1 MHLWKFLKIQN
12 PTLPS
17 YILLIVNMT
26 PLRSA
31 TSRFEHPANSYNE
44 YIKYDVQKCFAD
56 GYASPISGSRRIE
69 DGGMLFHMR
78 SIPLVK

>member
-26 PLRSA
+26 
-31 TSRFEHPANSYNE
+31 SRFKDATHSYNE
-44 YIKYDVQKCFAD
+44 YIKNKAKKCFAD
-56 GYASPISGSRRIE
+56 GYASPISGSCRIE
-69 DGGMLFHMR
+69 DGGMLVHMR
-78 SIPLVK
+78 TIPLVK